1 MTTRAIPVSKP
12 DHRNYLIGMSMVVLA
27 AFGFSAKAILVK
39 IGYQWQPGLDPIVL
53 MALRMGFS
61 LPLFLLVARW
71 NNGRGPAI
79 GPRRRDWL
87 SLLVLG
93 LLGYYLASLLD
104 FSGLQYISAGLERLI
119 LFVYPTLVVLLSAL
133 FLGRA
138 IGRRELIAL
147 VLSYAGIA
155 IVYGQQLGTGPP
167 GGAGVTAWGALLVFA
182 SALSF
187 ALFIMGSGELI
198 RRFGSVRFTTGSM
211 SVAAIAVLLHYGV
224 SYANTPAGIGY
235 ALGLPGRIYAL
246 ALLMA
251 VASTVLPAFL
261 MSAGIHRIGAGR
273 AAIVGGGGPVM
284 TLVLAWIVLGEVM
297 TPLQLF
303 GTGLVLAGVWSVG
316 RR

>member
-1 MTTRAIPVSKP
+1 MTTTIPVSNP
-12 DHRNYLIGMSMVVLA
+12 DQRNHLIGMSMVLLA

-61 LPLFLLVARW
+61 LPLFLLVAHW
-71 NNGRGPAI
+71 NNGRGSATK
-79 GPRRRDWL
+79 PRRRDWL
-87 SLLVLG
+87 SLLVVG

-104 FSGLQYISAGLERLI
+104 FTGLQYISAGLERLI

-147 VLSYAGIA
+147 LLSYAGIA

-167 GGAGVTAWGALLVFA
+167 GGEGATAWGALLVFA

-211 SVAAIAVLLHYGV
+211 SVAAVAVLLHYGM
-224 SYANTPAGIGY
+224 SYAGTPAGIGY
-235 ALGLPGRIYAL
+235 LLDLPAGIYGL

-303 GTGLVLAGVWSVG
+303 GTGLVLAGVWNVG